1 MGKNSNNNSL
11 VNKFISSLSFREKI
25 LIMLAIAFIVAF
37 LIFALARY
45 GFGIG
50 NPEDNIIETNI
61 AEITLENY
69 KEAVKSKDKTLI
81 YVDNSKESTYQSFRE
96 TVEGVMAAKDMKM
109 KFLDLDRLKDDDLI
123 VFMEQLDITKDTY
136 MVPLLLVVENGKVVD
151 SNQGILTEIEFQDFL
166 SRNSIAYKKSS
177 SNE

>member
-1 MGKNSNNNSL
+1 MGKKNNHNSS
-11 VNKFISSLSFREKI
+11 VNKFINSLSTREKI
-25 LIMLAIAFIVAF
+25 LIMLAVAFIVAF

-50 NPEDNIIETNI
+50 NVEDSEIDTNI
-61 AEITLENY
+61 VEISLDNY
-69 KEAVKSKDKTLI
+69 KEAVKNKDKTLI
-81 YVDNSKESTYQSFRE
+81 YVDNSKESTYKSFRE
-96 TVEGVMAAKDMKM
+96 TVESVMAAKDMEM
-109 KFLDLDRLKDDDLI
+109 KFLDLDKVKNDDII

-177 SNE
+177 NNE